1 MSNKVVRKSKVGP
14 LLKEDHL
21 SPLPLPTGESP
32 ADSLNI
38 IWRKNDVFMDVG
50 YYCIASGVMVMWPSI
65 MLCLWIA
72 YATND
77 RDVLLLGEPFF
88 LSPLR

>member
-1 MSNKVVRKSKVGP
+1 MNNKVARKSKVGP
-14 LLKEDHL
+14 LLKEDYL
-21 SPLPLPTGESP
+21 SPLPLPTGELP

-38 IWRKNDVFMDVG
+38 IWRKNNVFMDVG
-50 YYCIASGVMVMWPSI
+50 YYCIASGVMVMWPSM

-77 RDVLLLGEPFF
+77 PDVLLLGN
-88 LSPLR
+88 LRTSFQMC